1 MHYWCNHMKPPHFA
15 PPCLICGTQV
25 PLEVCMIDEY
35 GQAVHE
41 ACYVGKLL
49 LNRHIAPVEN
59 QPSQGKTR
67 ARRNSAF
74 AATTITVRVR
84 HGSPHMRRRS
94 VNLAAV
100 VTLLLA
106 ITGWMAYSHRRLA
119 SVAETP
125 NARSLKRQPARTP
138 KVVGPGFTRIRVTP
152 NEVDYIA
159 EDVTIRY
166 FAHESAAQRMPPAYN
181 EVNFG
186 EDVTVHY
193 FAPKLTVG
201 SSIRPVATI
210 AQPTSH

>member
-1 MHYWCNHMKPPHFA
+1 MHFWCNHMKPPPGA
-15 PPCLICGTQV
+15 PPGFICGTQF

-119 SVAETP
+119 SGEEVS
-125 NARSLKRQPARTP
+125 NSRRRRRQ
-138 KVVGPGFTRIRVTP
+138 
-152 NEVDYIA
+152 
-159 EDVTIRY
+159 
-166 FAHESAAQRMPPAYN
+166 S
-181 EVNFG
+181 
-186 EDVTVHY
+186 
-193 FAPKLTVG
+193 
-201 SSIRPVATI
+201 
-210 AQPTSH
+210 